1 MPDYVYNIDTATT
14 SNATIT
20 ISCDWGGAAQQQSG
34 GGWQNSFIGNNA
46 LSGLGQDYLGQLG
59 GQAGL
64 GAMQTQ
70 MNSIVYGNYV
80 YQYQYQPNVIWN
92 GTYYFDES
100 AEEKAA
106 REAREAKLNL
116 ERTAAELRAEELLLL
131 FLSPEQAK
139 QYRDHSYF
147 ETDVDDRTYRIKKGR
162 SGNVEL
168 MNAGK
173 AKYRYCAH
181 PEAWTPDQDVMLSQL
196 LMLKTDEE
204 RFLKTANRTV
214 LA

>member
-1 MPDYVYNIDTATT
+1 MPYYICSFDTAIT
-14 SNATIT
+14 SSNVTSVTIT
-20 ISCDWGGAAQQQSG
+20 CGG
-34 GGWQNSFIGNNA
+34 
-46 LSGLGQDYLGQLG
+46 SGLGQYVVTNAGLGNAQCQQNQNAWGNTLGSLGQLG

-70 MNSIVYGNYV
+70 MNSIVYGNY
-80 YQYQYQPNVIWN
+80 QYQSNVIWN
-92 GTYYFDES
+92 GTYAFDES

-106 REAREAKLNL
+106 REAREAKLKL

-196 LMLKTDEE
+196 LMLKTDEG

-214 LA
+214 LG